1 MVFGGLGPGYLC
13 RNRATQMVKK
23 DIAHRLHREAG
34 IPDEQ
39 AASILDWLLE
49 FFKSTLQRSEQISIP
64 KFGVFTVR
72 TKAARRGRNPR
83 IGEEIINLATESGDL
98 SAKPP
103 TQSCGKCC
111 PGRTAQ
117 EVTPAEGEVSGPVA

>member
-83 IGEEIINLATESGDL
+83 TGEEIIISPRRVVTFRPSPQLKAAV
-98 SAKPP
+98 SAV
-103 TQSCGKCC
+103 Q
-111 PGRTAQ
+111 
-117 EVTPAEGEVSGPVA
+117 AEQPKK